1 MTTVHVAGPPQM
13 GGLYQEC
20 ARCSYVLQDYTGGA
34 IMIPEDQADT
44 GIPTFPE
51 GWRIVISG
59 NAAWAKA
66 EDAELCEHET
76 ECRPTS

>member
-20 ARCSYVLQDYTGGA
+20 ARCRYVLQDYTGGA
-34 IMIPEDQADT
+34 VMIPEGQDL
-44 GIPTFPE
+44 GIPHFPE
-51 GWRIVISG
+51 GRRIAISG
-59 NAAWAKA
+59 NAAWALA
-66 EDAELCEHET
+66 DDVELDDDET